1 MKIDSKRC
9 RAVLVAAAILVSGS
23 ASVAQTLNLKM
34 AHQWPQDESDYVIA
48 TGIQFAQEVEKRTN
62 GQIKISTFPA
72 ESLVKAGA
80 THTAL
85 KNGTVDL
92 AIYPYIYSAG
102 AIPQMNMVLLPGL
115 WRTHDEVFA
124 FRNSDAWKELEK
136 KAEEFGFKTLSWI
149 QISGGVATT
158 GKAIHE
164 PNDVSGMKLR
174 AAGKFMEFALQKA
187 GATTVSMPSSENYS
201 AMQTG
206 LLDGMWTSSGSFGAF
221 RMYEVAKFYNS
232 PEDFSVYFTIEPIAI
247 SMKTW
252 NRLSPEQ
259 QKIFIEVGQS
269 LESAALEGA
278 KQEDK
283 RIAELFAK
291 NGVKVEKMT
300 EASWKKWQEWFR
312 QYSFE
317 KFKADVPGGE
327 ALLKAATSGASQ

>member
-1 MKIDSKRC
+1 MKFKKY
-9 RAVLVAAAILVSGS
+9 RAVLATSAILVCSNL
-23 ASVAQTLNLKM
+23 AIAQTLNLKM
-34 AHQWPQDESDYVIA
+34 AHQWPQDESDYVVA
-48 TGIQFAQEVEKRTN
+48 TGIKFAQEVEKRTG
-62 GQIKISTFPA
+62 GQIKITTFPA

-85 KNGTVDL
+85 KNGSVDL
-92 AIYPYIYSAG
+92 AIYPYIYAAG

-124 FRNSDAWKELEK
+124 FRNSEAWKEIEK
-136 KAEEFGFKTLSWI
+136 KAEDYGFKTLSWI
-149 QISGGVATT
+149 QISGGVATS
-158 GKAIHE
+158 GKEIHE
-164 PNDVSGMKLR
+164 PQDVAGMKLR

-206 LLDGMWTSSGSFGAF
+206 LLGGMWTSSGSFGAF

-252 NRLSPEQ
+252 NKLSPEQ
-259 QKIFIEVGQS
+259 QKIFAEVGQS

-278 KQEDK
+278 KRED
-283 RIAELFAK
+283 RRVAELFAK

-300 EASWKKWQEWFR
+300 EASWKKWQSWFQ

-317 KFKADVPGGE
+317 KFKTDVPGGE
-327 ALLKAATSGASQ
+327 ALLKAATSGAAK